1 MNDRMRTAM
10 SELMSAVNIFGYE
23 SDNKASV
30 VATFRM
36 SHRTIQQCFVRL
48 VILPI
53 LEHLGDCYNNGAYDG
68 RNEASCRLAAKIL
81 AALNEDDT
89 YLPYV

>member
-1 MNDRMRTAM
+1 MRTAM
-10 SELMSAVNIFGYE
+10 SDVMSAVNTFGNE
-23 SDNKASV
+23 SDIKAEV
-30 VATFRM
+30 VLAFRK

-53 LEHLGDCYNNGAYDG
+53 LQHLGDNYNNGIYDG

-81 AALNEDDT
+81 AALSEDDT